1 MRLQMRKLAE
11 ITHVYQAWTKTKY
24 CNLTVMPSTSP
35 KNKDVDIEA
44 AQLELASLM
53 MSKQV
58 QVDFNLKKNSL
69 TVRVDV
75 DLSAADDCMR
85 QVLAILAN
93 GNMLPGGDMALT
105 RDRVESINDLMFQFW
120 NSDMSAADVQ
130 KKYAALIA
138 SAD

>member
-1 MRLQMRKLAE
+1 MRKLAE

-24 CNLTVMPSTSP
+24 CTLTVMPSTSP